1 MRNPKSIELI
11 NKAIREEET
20 ALRQYMYFH
29 FVLHDMGYDLLATLF
44 KRIAIEEMRHVELFA
59 ERILFLGGEPELGK
73 LSKPIEKI
81 RDPKDMLQWAMASE
95 SEAIDMYSQWAI
107 DVVVQERD
115 IGTEHIF
122 KKVVMDE
129 ERHFEMFETEFLNLQ
144 KFGQQYLAQQ
154 AMERS
159 RKMGSQPFKSEQNG

>member
-1 MRNPKSIELI
+1 ME
-11 NKAIREEET
+11 
-20 ALRQYMYFH
+20 
-29 FVLHDMGYDLLATLF
+29 
-44 KRIAIEEMRHVELFA
+44 
-59 ERILFLGGEPELGK
+59 
-73 LSKPIEKI
+73 
-81 RDPKDMLQWAMASE
+81 SE

-159 RKMGSQPFKSEQNG
+159 RKMGSQPFQSEQKG